1 MATTITN
8 ELATSVASSN
18 ESIVRPGI
26 FRRAFA
32 AIVEARHRA
41 AEREIERYIINHGGV
56 LTDRIEQELS
66 RNFGAPAGRN

>member
-8 ELATSVASSN
+8 ELASAGTHSEA
-18 ESIVRPGI
+18 EARPGVL
-26 FRRAFA
+26 RRAWR

-41 AEREIERYIINHGGV
+41 AEREIERYIMNHGGV

-66 RNFGAPAGRN
+66 RNFGAPAGRAD